1 MNHLISKMG
10 VRTMGKNFYISDLHI
25 GHANVIKF
33 DNRPFKD
40 VDEMFE
46 ILVRNWNSVVTK
58 EDTVYILGDFIW
70 RKGPEWPSIIN
81 KFCGKKVLI
90 KGNHDLKEYSA
101 NIKSFF
107 QDIKDYK
114 EITDEGKHVVM
125 CHYPIP
131 FHKAAYNSD
140 CYMLYGHVHITKEW
154 AYMEDIKKMIRAN
167 YKARGDNRGNWYNVG
182 CMMPYMNYT
191 PRTLDEIIASDKS
204 ERGIVEC

>member
-1 MNHLISKMG
+1 
-10 VRTMGKNFYISDLHI
+10 MGKNFYISDLHI

-70 RKGPEWPSIIN
+70 KKESEWPSIID

-101 NIKSFF
+101 NIKSLF

-114 EITDEGKHVVM
+114 EITDEGRHIVV

-131 FHKAAYNSD
+131 FHKAAYHPD

-167 YKARGDNRGNWYNVG
+167 CKVRGDNRGNWYNVG
-182 CMMPYMNYT
+182 CMMSYMNYT
-191 PRTLDEIIASDKS
+191 PRTLEEIIASDKN
-204 ERGIVEC
+204 ERGIIEC

>member
-1 MNHLISKMG
+1 
-10 VRTMGKNFYISDLHI
+10 MGKNFYISDLHI

-70 RKGPEWPSIIN
+70 RKESEWPSIID

-101 NIKSFF
+101 STKSLF

-131 FHKAAYNSD
+131 FHKAAYNPN
-140 CYMLYGHVHITKEW
+140 CYMLYGHVHITKE
-154 AYMEDIKKMIRAN
+154 ATYMEDIKKMIRAN
-167 YKARGDNRGNWYNVG
+167 YKVRGDNRGNWYNVG

-191 PRTLDEIIASDKS
+191 PRTLEEIIASDS
-204 ERGIVEC
+204 DERGIIEC